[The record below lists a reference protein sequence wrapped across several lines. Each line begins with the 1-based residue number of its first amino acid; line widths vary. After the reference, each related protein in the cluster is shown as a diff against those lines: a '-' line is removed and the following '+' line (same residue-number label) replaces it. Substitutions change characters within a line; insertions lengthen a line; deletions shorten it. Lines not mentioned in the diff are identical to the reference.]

1 MLYTWEARQK
11 DYPEIKATLG
21 YIARLYLNK
30 QEQRSKREKVVH
42 RWGLRG
48 VHVLCFRLSRA
59 ELGLSQDVAQSAVS
73 YAQVPCSWH
82 GRDCL
87 GGAVVLGS

>member
-21 YIARLYLNK
+21 GISTNK
-30 QEQRSKREKVVH
+30 NKEAKEKKLCI
-42 RWGLRG
+42 GG

-73 YAQVPCSWH
+73 YAQVPRSGH

-87 GGAVVLGS
+87 GGAAVLGS